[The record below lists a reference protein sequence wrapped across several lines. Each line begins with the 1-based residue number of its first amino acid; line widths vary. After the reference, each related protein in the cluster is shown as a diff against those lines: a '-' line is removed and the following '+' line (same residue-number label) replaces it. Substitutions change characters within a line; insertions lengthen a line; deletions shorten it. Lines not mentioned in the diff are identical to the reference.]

1 MGPSFEFAICL
12 LLVVN
17 FIFMAAQLQVHGM
30 GVGHSIGFLRFDQS
44 PEELYPWADT
54 FFWYCDIFFA
64 AAFTLEILIRWMV
77 IGRTFWCHILNWI
90 DFFVILSSWIEFFA
104 AALPFSPTFLRMM
117 RLGKLLRALRV
128 IRLSRVLE
136 SLHLLL
142 KCIVASL
149 QIFFWSVVLLI
160 IIQYCA
166 GMTISYMLSDYMS
179 DASRGSLQERQEVFR
194 YYGTFS
200 KTILTMFEVL
210 FANWAPAC
218 RVLVDNVSE
227 TYAIVFILYRCCVG
241 FAVLNVVNAVFVQ
254 STMKV
259 ASADEDIVANEKA
272 KAQAAYTRRVN
283 ALFSEADTSGDGMLD
298 LEEFLRLLDNP
309 QLQVWLHM
317 LELDTPDLMG
327 LFHMLDDGKGEISL
341 EALAQLMKRMKG
353 VAKSLDLNKLQHEV
367 AKLHTKVDG
376 LDIGNSRPRH

>member
-1 MGPSFEFAICL
+1 M
-12 LLVVN
+12 
-17 FIFMAAQLQVHGM
+17 FMAWQLQVHGI
-30 GVGHSIGFLRFDQS
+30 GIGHSIGFLRFDQS
-44 PEELYPWADT
+44 PEELYPWADGL
-54 FFWYCDIFFA
+54 FWYSDIFFA
-64 AAFTLEILIRWMV
+64 AVFSLEILIRLVV
-77 IGRTFWCHILNWI
+77 IGRAFWCHILNWI
-90 DFFVILSSWIEFFA
+90 DFLVVSASWIEFFA
-104 AALPFSPTFLRMM
+104 EALPFSPTLFLRMV

-166 GMTISYMLSDYMS
+166 GMTISYMRSFATM
-179 DASRGSLQERQEVFR
+179 APSRRAFGMM
-194 YYGTFS
+194 
-200 KTILTMFEVL
+200 LTCQVL

-227 TYAIVFILYRCCVG
+227 WYSIAFILYRCCVG

-254 STMKV
+254 STMRV
-259 ASADEDIVANEKA
+259 ASVDEELVAAEKA

-283 ALFSEADTSGDGMLD
+283 ALFSEADTSGNGALD
-298 LEEFLRLLDNP
+298 LEECRRLLDHP
-309 QLQVWLHM
+309 QLQLWLHM
-317 LELDTPDLMG
+317 LELDTPDLVG

-341 EALAQLMKRMKG
+341 DDLQEGLKRMKG

-367 AKLHTKVDG
+367 AKLHAKVDG
-376 LDIGNSRPRH
+376 LGIQRATQLCL

>member
-1 MGPSFEFAICL
+1 MGPSFEFAVCL

-17 FIFMAAQLQVHGM
+17 FMFMAWQLQVHGI
-30 GVGHSIGFLRFDQS
+30 GIGHSIGFLRFDQS
-44 PEELYPWADT
+44 PEELYPWADGL
-54 FFWYCDIFFA
+54 FWYSDIFFA
-64 AAFTLEILIRWMV
+64 AVFSLEILIRLVV
-77 IGRTFWCHILNWI
+77 IGRAFWCHILNWI
-90 DFFVILSSWIEFFA
+90 DFLVVSASWIEFFA
-104 AALPFSPTFLRMM
+104 EALPFSPTLFLRMV

-179 DASRGSLQERQEVFR
+179 DASRGSLQQRQEVFR

-200 KTILTMFEVL
+200 KTALTMFEVL

-227 TYAIVFILYRCCVG
+227 WYSIAFILYRCCVG

-254 STMKV
+254 STMRV
-259 ASADEDIVANEKA
+259 ASVDEELVAAEKA

-283 ALFSEADTSGDGMLD
+283 ALFSEADTSGNGALD
-298 LEEFLRLLDNP
+298 LEECRRLLDHP
-309 QLQVWLHM
+309 QLQLWLHM
-317 LELDTPDLMG
+317 LELDTPDLVG

-341 EALAQLMKRMKG
+341 DDLQEGLKRMKG
-353 VAKSLDLNKLQHEV
+353 VAKSLDLNKLQHE
-367 AKLHTKVDG
+367 G
-376 LDIGNSRPRH
+376 LQKEMLFTHSEAF